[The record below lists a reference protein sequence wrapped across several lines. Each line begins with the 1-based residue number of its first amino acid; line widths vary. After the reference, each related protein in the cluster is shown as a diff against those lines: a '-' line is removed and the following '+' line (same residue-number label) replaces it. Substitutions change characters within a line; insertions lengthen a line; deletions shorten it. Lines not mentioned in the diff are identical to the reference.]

1 MYYVTK
7 GRQEIEFLNTCSRN
21 YKKNLKSNL
30 LAYFYCKRYL
40 RDTYVSTRL
49 IIVINLQKPQ
59 LQNYISYF
67 RRNLGTCIM

>member
-30 LAYFYCKRYL
+30 LAYFYCKRY
-40 RDTYVSTRL
+40 
-49 IIVINLQKPQ
+49 VIPMYQ
-59 LQNYISYF
+59 LD
-67 RRNLGTCIM
+67 